1 MEITIQSN
9 TTSIFEIKDF
19 NEDINIDI
27 LNKLIQYDLLQTAKW
42 SAGSIEFES
51 EKQQLMMIRNLVK
64 KNKLKVSYKRPKYIL
79 GRVYPSKS
87 LSLCSL
93 RRQVRHTPAYDNY
106 VDIDI
111 ANCHPE
117 ILNQLC
123 IHHDIKARYLN
134 DYVNKRN
141 EILQDTMNIY
151 DYNRDEAKKLFISL
165 MYYGRL
171 EVGSK
176 KKGKSHQNSYNF
188 VNELQIISSRKN
200 CKSIR

>member
-1 MEITIQSN
+1 MEITIQAN

-19 NEDINIDI
+19 SEDINIDI
-27 LNKLIQYDLLQTAKW
+27 LNKLIQSDLLQTVKW

-51 EKQQLMMIRNLVK
+51 EKQQLMMLRNLVK
-64 KNKLKVSYKRPKYIL
+64 KNKLKVSYKRPKYMF

-93 RRQVRHTPAYDNY
+93 RRQVRHTLAYDNY

-123 IHHDIKARYLN
+123 IHHDIKTRYLN
-134 DYVNKRN
+134 DYVNKRD

-151 DYNRDEAKKLFISL
+151 RTNINQR
-165 MYYGRL
+165 
-171 EVGSK
+171 
-176 KKGKSHQNSYNF
+176 
-188 VNELQIISSRKN
+188 RKTD
-200 CKSIR
+200 